1 MWVCVGCSWVRRR
14 LCVRVGRGQARLMGA
29 LDSIIGALD
38 AHRGVTNVVASG
50 LQCLVSLSAAE
61 ATQVRGLSMLAK
73 WLESSGAELLR

>member
-1 MWVCVGCSWVRRR
+1 MDV
-14 LCVRVGRGQARLMGA
+14 

-38 AHRGVTNVVASG
+38 AHRSVAGVVAEG

-73 WLESSGAELLR
+73 WLESSGAELLW